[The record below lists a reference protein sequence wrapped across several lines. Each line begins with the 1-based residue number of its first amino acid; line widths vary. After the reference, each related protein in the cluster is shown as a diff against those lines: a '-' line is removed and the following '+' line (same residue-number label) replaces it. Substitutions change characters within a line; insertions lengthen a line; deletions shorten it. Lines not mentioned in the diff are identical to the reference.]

1 MSDDTI
7 KDVNECLINSIREK
21 ELKLKDSEGNE
32 YTVAKLN
39 INNQFKTNQ
48 KEAKEMLNQ
57 NQTQSCWKKKITP
70 ILSNDHSM
78 MLLLD
83 RINVGFSAFV
93 GVHLG
98 HCLKEKDQM
107 MTQLFLENAKGI
119 QIVLHDDCNIIAIPD
134 YITDKLNAMF
144 SSNEKKELLKV
155 FGEKAIEVDA
165 ISTIAMS
172 LETSLNAFSHIIKS
186 NPSLGAEVG
195 LSHMIVG
202 DSNIFTAVEKL
213 TEVNKLNGSYGRF
226 NVKKLMEAFFK
237 AQIVLEDRLIIPK
250 SVDYLKLMSN
260 EKGALDG
267 LIFEFFKSSFMHVSS
282 HLKGL
287 SNNPKYVSHDM
298 YQNPFYKAMLESQE
312 RQKNIPN
319 PLSQGQQMG
328 IPNPLPQSMCP
339 PQWQQM
345 GFAPNWQQMNI
356 QGMGRIQAPQSQQFG
371 IPNPLPQGAYPNHVP
386 QWQQTGFA
394 PQGQHMG
401 IPNPLTQ
408 DPWHNPF
415 KDMSFVFQNPQTQG
429 YQTEIPNP
437 STQDVD
443 PNSIPQGQQEM
454 RTPNPVFQSQQLGI
468 PNPVPQNP
476 NQNPPQSMYSIP
488 GQQGKQYP
496 EPKNP
501 S

>member
-1 MSDDTI
+1 MSDNTMSEEEYKQHI
-7 KDVNECLINSIREK
+7 REIFCGIFTTSTEPQSSNEVVNEHLILSSIRK
-21 ELKLKDSEGNE
+21 KDLKLKDSEGNE

-39 INNQFKTNQ
+39 INSQFKTNQ

-57 NQTQSCWKKKITP
+57 NQTQSCWKTKITP

-83 RINVGFSAFV
+83 RINVGFSTFV
-93 GVHLG
+93 GTHLDR
-98 HCLKEKDQM
+98 CLKEKDQM
-107 MTQLFLENAKGI
+107 MTQLFLGNAKGI

-155 FGEKAIEVDA
+155 FGEKAIEVDV

-186 NPSLGAEVG
+186 NPNLGAEVG
-195 LSHMIVG
+195 LSHMVIG

-213 TEVNKLNGSYGRF
+213 IQVNKLNEGCDRF

-237 AQIVLEDRLIIPK
+237 AQIVLEDRLIIPR

-260 EKGALDG
+260 EKGGLDS
-267 LIFEFFKSSFMHVSS
+267 LIFEFFKSSFTHVSS

-287 SNNPKYVSHDM
+287 SNNPKYMSHDM

-319 PLSQGQQMG
+319 PLPQGQQMG

-345 GFAPNWQQMNI
+345 GFPNPFFQGQQM
-356 QGMGRIQAPQSQQFG
+356 G
-371 IPNPLPQGAYPNHVP
+371 IPNPLPQ
-386 QWQQTGFA
+386 
-394 PQGQHMG
+394 
-401 IPNPLTQ
+401 
-408 DPWHNPF
+408 DPCHNPF

-437 STQDVD
+437 STQGID
-443 PNSIPQGQQEM
+443 PNSVPQGQQM
-454 RTPNPVFQSQQLGI
+454 GI
-468 PNPVPQNP
+468 S
-476 NQNPPQSMYSIP
+476 NPPP
-488 GQQGKQYP
+488 QGVDSVQTP
-496 EPKNP
+496 QCQN
-501 S
+501 SDSH

>member
-7 KDVNECLINSIREK
+7 KDVNECLIDSIREK

-39 INNQFKTNQ
+39 INKQ
-48 KEAKEMLNQ
+48 KEAKQMNQ
-57 NQTQSCWKKKITP
+57 NQNQSCWKTKITP

-213 TEVNKLNGSYGRF
+213 IEVNKLNGSYCRF

-260 EKGALDG
+260 EKGALDS

-282 HLKGL
+282 HLKDL
-287 SNNPKYVSHDM
+287 SNNPKYMPHGM
-298 YQNPFYKAMLESQE
+298 YQNQLP
-312 RQKNIPN
+312 
-319 PLSQGQQMG
+319 QGQQMG

-339 PQWQQM
+339 PQWRQMGYPNPFFQGQQM
-345 GFAPNWQQMNI
+345 
-356 QGMGRIQAPQSQQFG
+356 G

-386 QWQQTGFA
+386 QRQQTSFV
-394 PQGQHMG
+394 PQSQQMG
-401 IPNPLTQ
+401 IPTPPPQNQ
-408 DPWHNPF
+408 YHNPF
-415 KDMSFVFQNPQTQG
+415 NDMSFVFPKPTNTRISSRNP
-429 YQTEIPNP
+429 
-437 STQDVD
+437 
-443 PNSIPQGQQEM
+443 
-454 RTPNPVFQSQQLGI
+454 
-468 PNPVPQNP
+468 
-476 NQNPPQSMYSIP
+476 
-488 GQQGKQYP
+488 
-496 EPKNP
+496 
-501 S
+501 

>member
-1 MSDDTI
+1 MSDNTMSDEEYTQHIREIFRGIFTTSTEPLSPNEVVNEHLYLSSIRKKDMKI
-7 KDVNECLINSIREK
+7 KDN
-21 ELKLKDSEGNE
+21 EGNE

-39 INNQFKTNQ
+39 QPKTH
-48 KEAKEMLNQ
+48 KGVKEMLNQ
-57 NQTQSCWKKKITP
+57 NQTQSCWKTKITP

-93 GVHLG
+93 GIHLG
-98 HCLKEKDQM
+98 RCLKEKDQM

-134 YITDKLNAMF
+134 YITDKLNAIF

-155 FGEKAIEVDA
+155 FGEKAIEVDV

-213 TEVNKLNGSYGRF
+213 IEVNKLNEGCGRF

-237 AQIVLEDRLIIPK
+237 SQIVLEDRLIIPK
-250 SVDYLKLMSN
+250 SVDYLKLMSD
-260 EKGALDG
+260 EKGALDS

-282 HLKGL
+282 HLKDL
-287 SNNPKYVSHDM
+287 SNNPKYMSHGM

-312 RQKNIPN
+312 RQMN
-319 PLSQGQQMG
+319 
-328 IPNPLPQSMCP
+328 IPNPLPQGMCP

-345 GFAPNWQQMNI
+345 GYPNPFFQGQQMNI
-356 QGMGRIQAPQSQQFG
+356 
-371 IPNPLPQGAYPNHVP
+371 PNPSTQSAYPNHVP
-386 QWQQTGFA
+386 HWQQTGFV
-394 PQGQHMG
+394 PQSQKMG
-401 IPNPLTQ
+401 IPTPPPQNQ
-408 DPWHNPF
+408 CHNPF

-437 STQDVD
+437 STQEQQMDV
-443 PNSIPQGQQEM
+443 P
-454 RTPNPVFQSQQLGI
+454 
-468 PNPVPQNP
+468 
-476 NQNPPQSMYSIP
+476 NPPQGVDSVQTPQCQTSD
-488 GQQGKQYP
+488 
-496 EPKNP
+496 
-501 S
+501 SH

>member
-7 KDVNECLINSIREK
+7 KDVNECLIDSIREK

-39 INNQFKTNQ
+39 INNQ
-48 KEAKEMLNQ
+48 KEAKQMNQ
-57 NQTQSCWKKKITP
+57 NQNQSCWKTKITP

-195 LSHMIVG
+195 LSHMVVG

-213 TEVNKLNGSYGRF
+213 IEVNKLNGSYGRF
-226 NVKKLMEAFFK
+226 NTKKLMEAFFK

-260 EKGALDG
+260 EKGALDS

-371 IPNPLPQGAYPNHVP
+371 IPNPVP
-386 QWQQTGFA
+386 QN
-394 PQGQHMG
+394 
-401 IPNPLTQ
+401 PN
-408 DPWHNPF
+408 
-415 KDMSFVFQNPQTQG
+415 SEG
-429 YQTEIPNP
+429 YRMEIPNP
-437 STQDVD
+437 FTQDLTH
-443 PNSIPQGQQEM
+443 QGHQEM
-454 RTPNPVFQSQQLGI
+454 RTPNPVFQSQQFGN

-476 NQNPPQSMYSIP
+476 IQNPPQGMYSNP
-488 GQQGKQYP
+488 DQQGK
-496 EPKNP
+496 
-501 S
+501 